1 MKTNGMTDMA
11 RSSSELKEES
21 KPSKYVPSKYSYG
34 TTIRLNKA
42 EMAKL
47 GIEEL
52 PELDD
57 TFAVICIAKCTSA
70 SQHAS
75 KSGQDTNMELQ
86 ITHMTL
92 KKQGKGDAADEAKET
107 KKQEQGEQL
116 NTRSKPGAVTMR

>member
-11 RSSSELKEES
+11 RSTAELKAES
-21 KPSKYVPSKYSYG
+21 QPSEYKPSKYSYG

-75 KSGQDTNMELQ
+75 KSGQDTSMELQ

-92 KKQGKGDAADEAKET
+92 KKQGKGDAAEEAKES
-107 KKQEQGEQL
+107 KKQEAAEQL
-116 NTRSKPGAVTMR
+116 NTRAKPGAITMR